1 MGTGNMNDNE
11 ELMIIKGV
19 GVGARDVGYPVLWF
33 SVESE
38 GTGALQV
45 FRLDNPIAQT
55 LLASV
60 NEIHELNGKPCVVER
75 EGFNKLHFRR
85 LAKI

>member
-1 MGTGNMNDNE
+1 MNDNE
-11 ELMIIKGV
+11 ELMVIKGV

-38 GTGALQV
+38 GNGALQV
-45 FRLDNPIAQT
+45 FRLDDSIAQT
-55 LLASV
+55 LLSSV
-60 NEIHELNGKPCVVER
+60 DEIHQLNGKPCIVER
-75 EGFNKLHFRR
+75 EGFNLIRFRR